1 MNQPSNG
8 PIPHF
13 LQWCAAT
20 DRGRI
25 RPNNEDSFLGL
36 QFDSKEVHY
45 LGRHGE
51 ASTETTDLAFAVS
64 DGMGGATA
72 GEFASRIAVDRVTHF
87 LQRSFKQSAIG
98 IETYFADVF
107 TTLFEQ
113 IHRSLMSVGQSYEE
127 CSGMGATLSI
137 CWFTRDRMY
146 FGHIGDSR
154 VYYSPAQERCIKQ
167 ISHDDTHVGWLQRNG
182 AISERQARHHPGRN
196 ALQKA
201 LGASNQFVDPQV
213 GAVVYESGDIF
224 VLCTDGLV
232 DGLYDEQI
240 LEIIRSPEP
249 VAPDQS
255 VARRLVRASLE
266 SAGRDN
272 TTALVIK
279 VL

>member
-1 MNQPSNG
+1 MNQPSNE
-8 PIPHF
+8 PVPHF
-13 LQWCAAT
+13 LQWWAAT
-20 DRGRI
+20 DRGKI
-25 RPNNEDSFLGL
+25 RSNNEDSFLGL
-36 QFDSKEVHY
+36 QIGSREVHY

-51 ASTETTDLAFAVS
+51 ASTETTDLAFALS

-72 GEFASRIAVDRVTHF
+72 GEFASRITVDRVTHF
-87 LQRSFKQSAIG
+87 IQRSFKQSAIG

-107 TTLFEQ
+107 TTLFEE
-113 IHRSLMSVGQSYEE
+113 IHRSLMLVGRSYEE

-154 VYYSPAQERCIKQ
+154 IYYLPAQQRCIKQ

-182 AISERQARHHPGRN
+182 AINERQARSHPARS

-201 LGASNQFVDPQV
+201 LGAGNQFVDPQV
-213 GAVVYESGDIF
+213 GAVVYESGDLF
-224 VLCTDGLV
+224 LLCTDGLV
-232 DGLYDEQI
+232 EGLYDEQI
-240 LEIIRSPEP
+240 FDIVHSHESA
-249 VAPDQS
+249 APDQS
-255 VARRLVRASLE
+255 VAHRLVRASLE

>member
-1 MNQPSNG
+1 MNQPSNE
-8 PIPHF
+8 PVPHF

-20 DRGRI
+20 DRGKI
-25 RPNNEDSFLGL
+25 RSNNEDSFLGL

-45 LGRHGE
+45 LGRQGE

-98 IETYFADVF
+98 IESYFADVF

-113 IHRSLMSVGQSYEE
+113 IHRSLMSVGESYEE

-182 AISERQARHHPGRN
+182 AISERQARRHPGRS

-232 DGLYDEQI
+232 EGLYDEQI
-240 LEIIRSPEP
+240 LDIIRNPEP
-249 VAPDQS
+249 MAPDQS
-255 VARRLVRASLE
+255 VAYRLVRASLE

-279 VL
+279 IL

>member
-1 MNQPSNG
+1 MNQPSNE
-8 PIPHF
+8 PVPHF
-13 LQWCAAT
+13 LQWWAAT
-20 DRGRI
+20 DRGKI
-25 RPNNEDSFLGL
+25 RSNNEDSFLGL
-36 QFDSKEVHY
+36 QIGSREVHY

-72 GEFASRIAVDRVTHF
+72 GEFASRITVDRVTHF
-87 LQRSFKQSAIG
+87 IQRSFKQSAIG

-107 TTLFEQ
+107 TTLFEE
-113 IHRSLMSVGQSYEE
+113 IHRSLMLVGRSYEE

-154 VYYSPAQERCIKQ
+154 IYYLPAQQRCIKQ

-182 AISERQARHHPGRN
+182 AINERQARSHPARS

-201 LGASNQFVDPQV
+201 LGAGNQFVDPQV
-213 GAVVYESGDIF
+213 GAVVYESGDLF
-224 VLCTDGLV
+224 LLCTDGLV
-232 DGLYDEQI
+232 EGLYDEQI
-240 LEIIRSPEP
+240 FDIVHSHESA
-249 VAPDQS
+249 APDQS
-255 VARRLVRASLE
+255 VAQRLVRASLE

>member
-1 MNQPSNG
+1 MNQPSNA

-25 RPNNEDSFLGL
+25 RSNNEDSYLGL
-36 QFDSKEVHY
+36 QFDSQEVHY

-154 VYYSPAQERCIKQ
+154 VYYSPALEGCIKQ

-182 AISERQARHHPGRN
+182 AISERQARRHPARS

-232 DGLYDEQI
+232 EGLYDEQI

-249 VAPDQS
+249 VTPDQS
-255 VARRLVRASLE
+255 VAYRLVRASLE